1 MNRLGH
7 ALVCTLLLLSGDA
20 WSEASKRAITHEDL
34 WLFKRLSTPALSPD
48 GSQAVVA
55 VATPSY
61 DPATQRSDL
70 WMVATDGR
78 SAPRQLTFGPE
89 PEATPVFSPDGRR
102 IAFSAKR
109 ADDPVAQIY
118 VLDLGGG
125 EARRV
130 TAISTGARA
139 PRFSPDGT
147 RIGFV
152 SSVFADSSNDADSL
166 RIAEERKAR
175 KYNAR
180 VYTSFPIRN
189 WDRWLDERQQRVF
202 VQSLDGGAARDLLA
216 GSALVRQPG
225 FGGRFT
231 DTGEEIDFAWAPDGR
246 SLVFSATSNRNS
258 AAHAWTHSDLY
269 QVGIESGEPR
279 RLTGDGSGSS
289 QDGWER
295 PDFSHDGNT
304 LYALRTP
311 RTDRIYNAARLASF
325 VWPAL
330 SANPELVLPGARAV
344 STYAI
349 ATDDRGV
356 WFSAEDAGLER
367 VYRARDSRGAI
378 DTVTRGER
386 GVYTN
391 LVGNERGRD
400 VLVALYESVSE
411 PPELVRIDPGSG
423 AHRALTAFNSAQAAA
438 LDLPPVEHFW
448 TTNERGDRVHH
459 MLLRPAGFD
468 PAKKYP
474 LFVLMHGGPH
484 IMWRDQF
491 FIRWN
496 YHLIARGDFVLLLS
510 NYRGSTGF
518 GEAYAQSIQG
528 DPLKGPGDDI
538 NAGADAA
545 IAKYPFIDGSRQC
558 AGGASYGGHL
568 ANWMQASTTRYR
580 CLVSHAGLVNLASQW
595 GTSDSIYGR
604 EVTMGG
610 PHWERLKGWTEQ
622 NPIAYAARFN
632 TPVLVTIGERD
643 FRVPLNN
650 TLEYW
655 SALQRQQVQSR
666 LIVFPD
672 ENHWILNGENSRF
685 FYAEMD
691 AWLRRWLRDPL
702 PAAVGR

>member
-1 MNRLGH
+1 MLRSIA
-7 ALVCTLLLLSGDA
+7 ALCLLLLSAHAAADTG
-20 WSEASKRAITHEDL
+20 KRPITHEDL

-55 VATPSY
+55 VTTPAY
-61 DPATQRSDL
+61 DPAKVRSDL
-70 WMVATDGR
+70 WIVATDGR
-78 SAPRQLTFGPE
+78 SPPRQLTFGPE

-109 ADDPVAQIY
+109 ADDSVAQIY
-118 VLDLGGG
+118 VIDLGGG

-130 TAISTGARA
+130 TAISTGARS
-139 PRFSPDGT
+139 PRFSPDGN

-152 SSVFADSSNDADSL
+152 SSVFPDTANDADNQ
-166 RIAEERKAR
+166 RIADERKAR

-180 VYTSFPIRN
+180 VYTGFPIRN

-202 VQSLDGGAARDLLA
+202 VQSLEGGEARDLLA
-216 GSALVRQPG
+216 GSALVKQAG

-246 SLVFSATSNRNS
+246 SLVFSATTNRNS
-258 AAHAWTHSDLY
+258 AAYAWTHSDLY
-269 QVGIESGEPR
+269 QVSVDGGEPR
-279 RLTGDGSGSS
+279 RLTGDGSTAS
-289 QDGWER
+289 QDGWAR
-295 PDFSHDGNT
+295 PDFSHDGKT

-325 VWPAL
+325 TWPAL
-330 SANPELVLPGARAV
+330 SRNPELVVPAAQSV
-344 STYAI
+344 NTYAV
-349 ATDDRGV
+349 ATDNRSV
-356 WFSAEDAGLER
+356 WFSSEDAGLER
-367 VYRARDSRGAI
+367 VYRARSGHGAI
-378 DTVTRGER
+378 DTVTRGDR
-386 GVYTN
+386 GVYAN

-400 VLVALYESVSE
+400 VLVSIYESAGE
-411 PPELVRIDPGSG
+411 PQELVRIDPASG
-423 AHRALTAFNSAQAAA
+423 THRALTAFNATQAKA
-438 LDLPPVEHFW
+438 LDLAPVEHFW

-496 YHLIARGDFVLLLS
+496 YHLIAGGEFVLLLS

-528 DPLKGPGDDI
+528 DPLKGPADDI

-545 IAKYPFIDGSRQC
+545 IAKFGFIDGDRQC

-580 CLVSHAGLVNLASQW
+580 CLVSHAGLVSLASQW
-595 GTSDSIYGR
+595 GTSDGIYGR

-610 PHWERLKGWTEQ
+610 PHWEGLEGWTAQ
-622 NPIAYAARFN
+622 NPIAYAAKFK

-643 FRVPLNN
+643 YRVPLNN

-655 SALQRQQVQSR
+655 SALQRQQVESR

-685 FYAEMD
+685 FYGEMD
-691 AWLRRWLRDPL
+691 AWLRRWLLDVE
-702 PAAVGR
+702 PAAVATGR